1 MSTKQIDVTCPC
13 CSARLS
19 VDVSTAKVMRTV
31 RAEDQKEGAPPKDHW
46 GSAQERVRERTKTSA
61 DKLES
66 ALENERGKAQ
76 RFDELFKKATD
87 KHSPKK
93 EEDDA

>member
-31 RAEDQKEGAPPKDHW
+31 RAEDQKENAPSKDHW
-46 GSAQERVRERTKTSA
+46 GAAQDRVRQRTETSV

-66 ALENERGKAQ
+66 ALDNERTKPE
-76 RFDELFKKATD
+76 RFDDLFKKATD
-87 KHSPKK
+87 KHSRKK
-93 EEDDA
+93 GEEDA